1 MVLAS
6 QTTRYIDLPALFEK
20 LQRTTTQFVVLR
32 LVASFV
38 EFSVSATLFFYPSG
52 CTFYVDIGSE
62 VDVDIGW
69 YPHLHP
75 LLLLKSSFLGQ
86 ASLSRQCIQK
96 AKKQIKLKTFI
107 DGPGKR
113 PGVKRC
119 LVMGLTGDV
128 ETLAVSQAPG
138 NVLVIR
144 LHSTRLQRPRPSKVP
159 PATALESTQLE
170 LSV

>member
-1 MVLAS
+1 M
-6 QTTRYIDLPALFEK
+6 D
-20 LQRTTTQFVVLR
+20 
-32 LVASFV
+32 
-38 EFSVSATLFFYPSG
+38 
-52 CTFYVDIGSE
+52 
-62 VDVDIGW
+62 
-69 YPHLHP
+69 
-75 LLLLKSSFLGQ
+75 
-86 ASLSRQCIQK
+86 
-96 AKKQIKLKTFI
+96 KKNKKTNKLKTFI

-113 PGVKRC
+113 LQMLNV
-119 LVMGLTGDV
+119 VMGLTGDV